1 MKYILIIL
9 SLMISHTASA
19 QLEKRLDSVIN
30 SSILQGEPG
39 LALYVEINGETMY
52 NKGFG
57 MADAESKN
65 KIKSNTNFRLASVS
79 KQFTAMCILLLELDQ
94 KISFD
99 DPIFRYL
106 PELPPS
112 IGNKILVRHLITHTS
127 GIIDYEEVMDNT
139 NTTPLLDLDVLN
151 ILSTQKKTYSNPGTE
166 FRYSNSAYALL
177 ALIIER
183 VSGQT
188 FPEFM
193 KERIFNP
200 LKMKKSLVYEAAI
213 SIPNRSFGFA
223 RDKNLKLYAN
233 DQSSTSAIKGDGGVY
248 TSLDDYKKWTNALWN
263 GTLLDLP
270 SVLKRLNF
278 SIKELKGSFY
288 GPGWFYFD
296 KDNPALFHSGS
307 TCGFSTYSVNIPG
320 QKTSIVYFSNIAGNS
335 ETFKKILELLK
346 TEGINSPSEV
356 FSLHQLTR

>member
-1 MKYILIIL
+1 MKYILLFFSI
-9 SLMISHTASA
+9 MISHTAFA

-30 SSILQGEPG
+30 SSIQQGEPG
-39 LALYVEINGETMY
+39 LALYVEANGKTIY

-57 MADAESKN
+57 MADTEN
-65 KIKSNTNFRLASVS
+65 KKTIGPNTNFRLASVS
-79 KQFTAMCILLLELDQ
+79 KQFTAMCVLLLEQDKKL
-94 KISFD
+94 SFE
-99 DPIFRYL
+99 DPISRYL
-106 PELPPS
+106 PELPQN
-112 IGNKILVRHLITHTS
+112 IGNKVLIRHLITHTS

-139 NTTPLLDLDVLN
+139 ISTPLLDIDVLN
-151 ILSTQKKTYSNPGTE
+151 ILKTQEKTYSIPGTE
-166 FRYSNSAYALL
+166 FRYSNSAYALM
-177 ALIIER
+177 ALIVER

-188 FPEFM
+188 FPQYM
-193 KERIFNP
+193 KERIFKP
-200 LKMKKSLVYEAAI
+200 LKMKRSLVYEATAA
-213 SIPNRSFGFA
+213 IPNRSLGFA
-223 RDKNLKLYAN
+223 RDKNMKLYAN
-233 DQSSTSAIKGDGGVY
+233 DQSTTSAIKGDGGVY
-248 TSLDDYKKWTNALWN
+248 TSLDDYKKWTHSLWK

-278 SIKELKGSFY
+278 SIKEVTGSYY

-296 KDNPALFHSGS
+296 KGNPALFHSGS

-335 ETFKKILELLK
+335 EPFKKILEVLS